1 MWRGVS
7 RYLQL
12 VIAFDFCGLLEF
24 VCMLGFAPCC
34 KSDLAILHNPP
45 LAVACRAVSPYAF
58 TTSIELTC
66 SWLRCIKRFSTRW
79 DAAFS
84 ELLTEKTWSKVF
96 LSESQAYKT
105 INLHN
110 GALSVKSNEQILNT
124 YQESTIS
131 VCIFTYRVWIG
142 SSRHKL
148 RGKEVRMNWC
158 ILLAVKWS
166 KRLQIF

>member
-1 MWRGVS
+1 
-7 RYLQL
+7 
-12 VIAFDFCGLLEF
+12 
-24 VCMLGFAPCC
+24 MLGFAPCC

-84 ELLTEKTWSKVF
+84 ELLAEKTWSKVF

-110 GALSVKSNEQILNT
+110 RALSVESNKQIHDPKAQ
-124 YQESTIS
+124 YQFSYLRTG
-131 VCIFTYRVWIG
+131 FGLAPAAT
-142 SSRHKL
+142 SSEAKKL
-148 RGKEVRMNWC
+148 GGT
-158 ILLAVKWS
+158 AAFS
-166 KRLQIF
+166 SH

>member
-1 MWRGVS
+1 
-7 RYLQL
+7 
-12 VIAFDFCGLLEF
+12 
-24 VCMLGFAPCC
+24 MLGFAPCC

-84 ELLTEKTWSKVF
+84 ELLAEKTWSKVF

-110 GALSVKSNEQILNT
+110 GALGLESNEQMTRKLN
-124 YQESTIS
+124 IS
-131 VCIFTYRVWIG
+131 LHIYVQG
-142 SSRHKL
+142 L
-148 RGKEVRMNWC
+148 D
-158 ILLAVKWS
+158 
-166 KRLQIF
+166 

>member
-58 TTSIELTC
+58 TTSIELTW

-84 ELLTEKTWSKVF
+84 ELLAEKMWSKVF

-105 INLHN
+105 INYHN
-110 GALSVKSNEQILNT
+110 GALSVESNEQIKYVSRKLNLSL
-124 YQESTIS
+124 YIYVQGLD
-131 VCIFTYRVWIG
+131 W
-142 SSRHKL
+142 
-148 RGKEVRMNWC
+148 
-158 ILLAVKWS
+158 
-166 KRLQIF
+166 LQPPQAQRQRS